1 MTDSPFKKPT
11 PDVLD
16 YANTVDSWQLI
27 ARERRQIGYD
37 LHDGLLQQIIGA
49 GMLLEALR
57 YRVVAGHVATEK
69 DLLTIARILETAVAE
84 GRKLIGQL
92 ERNEFE
98 DPRSLTESLPPLVE
112 SIQSQTDKIKL
123 RLHIEPSIETTLE
136 QLSPRVTGHLLA
148 IVRESLSNVLRHSR
162 ATEATIRLKDS
173 TSPNATQS
181 TARQAVLEITDNGR
195 GIDCNNMWED
205 DGPGHFGLA
214 SLQHRAQAIGGTLS
228 FLSPATGGTLVQL
241 VFPGN

>member
-1 MTDSPFKKPT
+1 MTDPSPKPPT

-57 YRVVAGHVATEK
+57 YRVVAGHVTTEK
-69 DLLTIARILETAVAE
+69 DLVPIARILETAVNE
-84 GRKLIGQL
+84 GRKMIGQL
-92 ERNEFE
+92 ERNEFD

-112 SIQSQTDKIKL
+112 TIQSQSDKIKFH
-123 RLHIEPSIETTLE
+123 LHIEPSIASTLK

-148 IVRESLSNVLRHSR
+148 IIRESLSNVLRHSR
-162 ATEATIRLKDS
+162 ATEATIQLKDS
-173 TSPNATQS
+173 TSAKATPPVS
-181 TARQAVLEITDNGR
+181 RQATLEITDNGR
-195 GIDCNNMWED
+195 GIDFNNMWED
-205 DGPGHFGLA
+205 DGPAHYGLA

-228 FLSPATGGTLVQL
+228 FQSPTTGGTLIQL
-241 VFPGN
+241 VFPGS